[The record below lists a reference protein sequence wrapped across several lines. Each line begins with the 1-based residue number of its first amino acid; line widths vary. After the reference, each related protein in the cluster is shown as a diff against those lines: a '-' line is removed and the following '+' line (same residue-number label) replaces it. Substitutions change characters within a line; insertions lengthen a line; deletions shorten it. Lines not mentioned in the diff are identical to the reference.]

1 MTIQERLAH
10 FLGQTPN
17 VAEAL
22 WVAPNAT
29 LVGAVTLG
37 AETSV
42 FYGAVLRAD
51 IARIVVGRASNIQD
65 NVVVHLA
72 DNHDVVIGAL
82 CTIGHSAIVHA
93 CTIEDEC
100 VIGMGS
106 TILDGA
112 VIGARSIVAAGSVV
126 TPGTIV
132 PPGSMVMGTPA
143 HVMRP
148 LTSHEQDGVKLW
160 AEKYLHVA
168 RAHAARGQAA
178 KPAAN
183 DTADLARFK
192 T

>member
-1 MTIQERLAH
+1 MTIQERLARY
-10 FLGQTPN
+10 LGETPQLS
-17 VAEAL
+17 EAL
-22 WVAPNAT
+22 WVAANAT

-37 AETSV
+37 PESSV

-51 IARIVVGRASNIQD
+51 IARITLGRASNIQD

-72 DNHDVVIGAL
+72 DDRDVSIGAW
-82 CTIGHSAIVHA
+82 CTIGHSAIIHA

-100 VIGMGS
+100 VIGMGA

-143 HVMRP
+143 HVMRQ
-148 LTSHEQDGVKLW
+148 LTSHEQDGVRLW

-168 RAHAARGQAA
+168 KAHAA
-178 KPAAN
+178 
-183 DTADLARFK
+183 LALSRQ
-192 T
+192 TGS